1 MRINKPVSGREVPI
15 PEGELIAS
23 RTDLKGRITWVNDA
37 FIAISGFDE
46 QELLGQPHNIV
57 RHPDMPP
64 AAYEDMWRTLQSG
77 KPWQGVVKNRCKN
90 GDHYWVVA
98 NVTPV
103 RSEGEVTGY
112 LSVRTRP
119 SEEQVAQAEALYRA
133 VSDGKTPLRP
143 PTGLMQSL
151 RDWPLPV
158 RLYALIGF
166 LIFALVAGAIGGLA
180 INARLTA
187 TLDRVYGEHA
197 AAAVTVGRIQALMNG
212 LRAEILLSLQ
222 HDPAMA
228 FAQLHDHPL
237 SLHIQNIERDRDLID
252 TLWAAYKAGGES
264 RFAAPALALEQA
276 LQRLTREGLNPALQH
291 LEAGEFN
298 QANRVLL
305 FQVNPLHNEARQ
317 HGIVLRESH
326 EQAAAEL
333 YAEAK
338 ALSTAIIMAV
348 VIAMALL
355 ILIVWFAARAIVGS
369 VVGPLRQAN
378 QALEAIAEGQFDKKI
393 EVHADD
399 EIGRLLHAL
408 RSMQI
413 RLNYDVAEMKQ
424 MATRALRVKSALD
437 TTSNSVMVADADGEI
452 IYCNRAIFEMFS
464 KVESQM
470 RQQMPG
476 FSVAG
481 LLGSNIDM
489 YHRQPAHQRG
499 MLANLKGEHRAEI
512 EVGGRLFSLI
522 ANPIVNEQ
530 GERLGTVV
538 EWRDRTQEAAVEQE
552 VAQIIAMAGRGDFA
566 QRLDT
571 SRMEGFFLELS
582 KGINGLLE
590 AVELAVSDVARLFGR
605 LAEGDLTQRI
615 EADYEGLLGELKNDA
630 NQTIDTLESTL
641 GRIME
646 ASRSVSTA
654 AQEIAHGN
662 QDLSSRTEEQAASLE
677 QTAAS
682 MEELTSTVKAN
693 AESAREAR
701 QMASLAADTAGK
713 GSRSVQ
719 QMVGTMSEIEQAA
732 RKIVDII
739 AVIDGIAFQTNI
751 LALNAAVE
759 AARAG
764 EQGRGF
770 AVVAGEV
777 RSLAQRSAAAAKEI
791 KALISDS
798 VSKVEQG
805 TTLAGQTG
813 TVIAEVVDS
822 VGRVAEV
829 VADISAAS
837 AEQSSGIE
845 QVNTAITHMDDVT
858 QQNAALVEQAS
869 AAAESLE
876 EQANVMVEAVSVFR
890 MQSGGGMLGVGSQVS
905 VPPARPA
912 PARGVGSGAPVPA
925 AAAKGR
931 RKVAAPLPPVGA
943 DDDDWQDF

>member
-1 MRINKPVSGREVPI
+1 MSNFGTRLLARLKLPQKLL
-15 PEGELIAS
+15 LIAA
-23 RTDLKGRITWVNDA
+23 LFMIP
-37 FIAISGFDE
+37 IA
-46 QELLGQPHNIV
+46 LLVIN
-57 RHPDMPP
+57 
-64 AAYEDMWRTLQSG
+64 E
-77 KPWQGVVKNRCKN
+77 
-90 GDHYWVVA
+90 
-98 NVTPV
+98 
-103 RSEGEVTGY
+103 
-112 LSVRTRP
+112 
-119 SEEQVAQAEALYRA
+119 
-133 VSDGKTPLRP
+133 VSDGLRQIQAAERALKGEQMMDPLSRMIRNVQLHRGLSQQAIAGSETARARLPELRRAIEAAISEADAIEAKLGAEMGIRNEWAGSKSAWRQLEQRADGLGADASLAEHTELAAAVRDLILVLANRSGMSVDPDLATNYLARLFSVYLVPMTENMGIMRAASLSVVERGQVGAEMRTRIATLASRVADDRATITKIVDSIRAADPDLVAGLGVPLRSFDAATTEYLEMV
-143 PTGLMQSL
+143 TGRVIQGFSPAASSQEVLQISTAAI
-151 RDWPLPV
+151 DASFE
-158 RLYALIGF
+158 LYALATSEYRERVEARKSAVLRSLVLTLVVLAGTLLLVLYFF
-166 LIFALVAGAIGGLA
+166 LAFRASLLSAIGALRSGVQRMAAGNFAETVALDSRDELA
-180 INARLTA
+180 DI
-187 TLDRVYGEHA
+187 
-197 AAAVTVGRIQALMNG
+197 
-212 LRAEILLSLQ
+212 
-222 HDPAMA
+222 
-228 FAQLHDHPL
+228 
-237 SLHIQNIERDRDLID
+237 
-252 TLWAAYKAGGES
+252 
-264 RFAAPALALEQA
+264 
-276 LQRLTREGLNPALQH
+276 
-291 LEAGEFN
+291 
-298 QANRVLL
+298 
-305 FQVNPLHNEARQ
+305 
-317 HGIVLRESH
+317 
-326 EQAAAEL
+326 AAEL
-333 YAEAK
+333 NATQAQLRDSFERER
-338 ALSTAIIMAV
+338 
-348 VIAMALL
+348 
-355 ILIVWFAARAIVGS
+355 AA
-369 VVGPLRQAN
+369 AN
-378 QALEAIAEGQFDKKI
+378 A
-393 EVHADD
+393 
-399 EIGRLLHAL
+399 AL
-408 RSMQI
+408 RI
-413 RLNYDVAEMKQ
+413 KN
-424 MATRALRVKSALD
+424 ALD
-437 TTSNSVMVADADGEI
+437 VSSNCVMVADADCEI